1 MTTKVAR
8 PNVFK
13 ISRPFAHSF
22 NTMLNGNVVSISI
35 RARKVAIG
43 LTAVSITAEE
53 AAELDNTSNAYGD
66 KFRMAVAL
74 FNEHYEF

>member
-1 MTTKVAR
+1 MNTT
-8 PNVFK
+8 K

-43 LTAVSITAEE
+43 LNAVTITAEE
-53 AAELDNTSNAYGD
+53 AAELAETSNAYGD
-66 KFRMAVAL
+66 KWRMAVAL
-74 FNEHYEF
+74 FNEHASA

>member
-1 MTTKVAR
+1 MNTI
-8 PNVFK
+8 K

-22 NTMLNGNVVSISI
+22 NTLLNGNVVSISI

-53 AAELDNTSNAYGD
+53 AAELAETSNAYGD

-74 FNEHYEF
+74 FNEHASA

>member
-1 MTTKVAR
+1 MTTKVPG

-43 LTAVSITAEE
+43 LTAVPITAEE

-66 KFRMAVAL
+66 KFRLAVAL
-74 FNEHYEF
+74 FSEHYEF

>member
-43 LTAVSITAEE
+43 LTAVPISAEE
-53 AAELDNTSNAYGD
+53 ARELDETSNAYGD

-74 FNEHYEF
+74 FNEYYEF